1 MLRGGVLKQDDF
13 LRNISNGAIWKL
25 SKVSVF
31 INAFGLKLNPSK
43 LKYALSNENALVLMD
58 GT

>member
-1 MLRGGVLKQDDF
+1 MLRGGVLSQNDF
-13 LRNISNGAIWKL
+13 LRNISNGAISKL

-43 LKYALSNENALVLMD
+43 LKYALSNENALV
-58 GT
+58 